1 MCCSA
6 FPRLRSH
13 APALG
18 FLRDCSVP
26 LCFSGFANRAPTK
39 PNQVHSPAAPKSEP
53 HAQAFEIC
61 PDRKNL
67 VIMSGTM
74 SEYMSDKVNALY
86 FEFPDRLHS
95 RQNKSKH
102 NAPYVGLMFSLFNP
116 DLRKIKSG
124 LKTPPFLGHVG
135 AMLGL
140 CWVHFCPCWAL
151 AGHVGAMIGPS

>member
-1 MCCSA
+1 MFPLPILDVSRFYDMCCSA

-18 FLRDCSVP
+18 FLRDCFVP
-26 LCFSGFANRAPTK
+26 LCFSGLANRAPTK

-53 HAQAFEIC
+53 HAQAFAIC

-74 SEYMSDKVNALY
+74 SEYMSDKVNVLY

-102 NAPYVGLMFSLFNP
+102 NAP
-116 DLRKIKSG
+116 
-124 LKTPPFLGHVG
+124 
-135 AMLGL
+135 
-140 CWVHFCPCWAL
+140 CWAY
-151 AGHVGAMIGPS
+151 VQPFQPRPKKN